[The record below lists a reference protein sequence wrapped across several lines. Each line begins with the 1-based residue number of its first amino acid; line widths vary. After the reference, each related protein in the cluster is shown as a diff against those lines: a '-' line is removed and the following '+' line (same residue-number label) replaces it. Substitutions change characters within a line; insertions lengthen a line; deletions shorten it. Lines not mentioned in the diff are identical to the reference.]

1 MIEHNKVGIRKN
13 PGTKL
18 VNSKTGEVIYT
29 PPQEE
34 KEIIT
39 KIAEKYGQT
48 VDFTNKKTYEAVG
61 CKKCNNVGYYGRIGI
76 FETLDV
82 TDEIKELIGYEKLD
96 DILKYL
102 NSLEG
107 KKGYFFDN
115 FCEEGGYKRK
125 FFSSSNAKKIDAIR
139 NKIDEWKDILP
150 SDKYNF
156 LVGILMNSADF
167 VSNTAGTYGAYLKI
181 WRSMALK
188 EMKLEKP
195 EFIHS
200 GEIKMYTC
208 DVINFVK
215 NQDKADIV
223 YLDPPY
229 NTRQYPAY
237 FSVLESIVVNDNQKL
252 NGKTGL
258 RNYENQKSKFSIKKY
273 VKEEFI
279 ELIDSI
285 KSNYIVMSY
294 STEGILDSDFIM
306 ETLNKKGKTKMY
318 NTLYRRFKTNSWT
331 EKNTNLKEILFI
343 CKIKEE

>member
-1 MIEHNKVGIRKN
+1 MKYIGNKCRLIGFIEDCLKDFKVEYKN
-13 PGTKL
+13 VKVYDLFSGTGSVSEFFLKNNCKVL
-18 VNSKTGEVIYT
+18 SCDNMNYA
-29 PPQEE
+29 
-34 KEIIT
+34 
-39 KIAEKYGQT
+39 IAEQYRRL
-48 VDFTNKKTYEAVG
+48 FFREEPEFN
-61 CKKCNNVGYYGRIGI
+61 
-76 FETLDV
+76 
-82 TDEIKELIGYEKLD
+82 EIKELIGYEKLD

-115 FCEEGGYKRK
+115 FCEEGEYKRK

-343 CKIKEE
+343 CKVKI

>member
-1 MIEHNKVGIRKN
+1 MKYIGNKCRIIGFIEDCLKDFKVEYKN
-13 PGTKL
+13 VKVYDLFSGTGSVSEFFLKNNCKVL
-18 VNSKTGEVIYT
+18 SCDNMNYA
-29 PPQEE
+29 
-34 KEIIT
+34 
-39 KIAEKYGQT
+39 IAEQYRRL
-48 VDFTNKKTYEAVG
+48 FFREEPEFN
-61 CKKCNNVGYYGRIGI
+61 
-76 FETLDV
+76 
-82 TDEIKELIGYEKLD
+82 EIKELIGYEKLD

>member
-1 MIEHNKVGIRKN
+1 MKYIGNKCRLIGFIEDCLKDFKVVYKN
-13 PGTKL
+13 VKVYDLFSGTGSVSEFFLKNNCKVL
-18 VNSKTGEVIYT
+18 SCDNMNYA
-29 PPQEE
+29 
-34 KEIIT
+34 
-39 KIAEKYGQT
+39 IAEQYRRL
-48 VDFTNKKTYEAVG
+48 FFREEPEFN
-61 CKKCNNVGYYGRIGI
+61 
-76 FETLDV
+76 
-82 TDEIKELIGYEKLD
+82 EIKELIGYEKLD

-115 FCEEGGYKRK
+115 FCEEGEYKRK

-237 FSVLESIVVNDNQKL
+237 FSVLESIVVNDHQKL

>member
-1 MIEHNKVGIRKN
+1 MKYIGNKCRLIGFIEDCLKDFKVEYKN
-13 PGTKL
+13 VKVYDLFSGTGSVSEFFLKNNCKVL
-18 VNSKTGEVIYT
+18 SCDNMNYA
-29 PPQEE
+29 
-34 KEIIT
+34 
-39 KIAEKYGQT
+39 IAEQYRRL
-48 VDFTNKKTYEAVG
+48 FFREEPEFN
-61 CKKCNNVGYYGRIGI
+61 
-76 FETLDV
+76 
-82 TDEIKELIGYEKLD
+82 EIKELIGYEKLD

-115 FCEEGGYKRK
+115 FCEEGEYKRK

-188 EMKLEKP
+188 EIKLEKP

>member
-1 MIEHNKVGIRKN
+1 MKYIGNKCRLIGFIEDCLKDFKVEYKN
-13 PGTKL
+13 VKVYDLFSGTGSVSEFFLKNNCKVL
-18 VNSKTGEVIYT
+18 SCDNMNYA
-29 PPQEE
+29 
-34 KEIIT
+34 
-39 KIAEKYGQT
+39 IAEQYRRL
-48 VDFTNKKTYEAVG
+48 FFREEPEFN
-61 CKKCNNVGYYGRIGI
+61 
-76 FETLDV
+76 
-82 TDEIKELIGYEKLD
+82 EIKELIGYEKLD